1 MFVIISIILFS
12 AALLVILFIVIRKFP
27 ALAILDVVNI
37 PGEKEAK
44 FKEEIMKAR
53 VERDLAR
60 WTGSFSRVWLYLIK
74 RFSAFLRLRQGQLK
88 KLKNSYQV
96 NLKLPWLEKQKKI
109 KSLLLAAQE
118 ALKKED
124 EVGAEEKLVEVI
136 SLDQKNLAAFFAL
149 GNLYYKQKKL
159 AEARQTF
166 DYTLKLARQN
176 KSDLGDSSDVKVSEL
191 HFCLASV
198 EKESDNLEEALEN
211 MHEALEREPN
221 SPRYLDLILDLSIMK
236 KDKELAQAFLTRL
249 AAVNPE
255 NQKLEEWKGKIDK
268 IEIV

>member
-1 MFVIISIILFS
+1 MLVIISIILFS
-12 AALLVILFIVIRKFP
+12 VALLVILFIVIRKFP
-27 ALAILDVVNI
+27 ALSLLDVVNI

-60 WTGSFSRVWLYLIK
+60 WSGFFSRIWLYSIRRLN
-74 RFSAFLRLRQGQLK
+74 SFLKLRQGQLK
-88 KLKNSYQV
+88 KLKNSYQA

-118 ALKKED
+118 ALKKEN
-124 EVGAEEKLVEVI
+124 EAGAEEKLVEVI

-159 AEARQTF
+159 VEARQTF
-166 DYTLKLARQN
+166 DYALKLARQN
-176 KSDLGDSSDVKVSEL
+176 KSDLGDASDVKVSEL
-191 HFCLASV
+191 YFCLASV

-211 MHEALEREPN
+211 MHEALEQEPN
-221 SPRYLDLILDLSIMK
+221 SPRYLDLILDLSIIK

-255 NQKLEEWKGKIDK
+255 NQKLKEWEGKINSL
-268 IEIV
+268 